1 MIPVVL
7 PVRPDTATI
16 DIFCFVQ
23 FIRTSN
29 ILSLLPTRGDHVKFD
44 LQFVFDL
51 DCASGHADGSDTEIA
66 LVQDVFTAI
75 VSVGTDNVQRN
86 WPLFPMQRQRSSY
99 REAIAGFLLYVVR
112 LKTNLAKLIRIK
124 NLWPEHAFL
133 DLLAFFH
140 GQIGIQDHEFPRIN
154 H

>member
-51 DCASGHADGSDTEIA
+51 YCASGHADGSDTEIA
-66 LVQDVFTAI
+66 LVQDGFTAI
-75 VSVGTDNVQRN
+75 SVRWNG
-86 WPLFPMQRQRSSY
+86 
-99 REAIAGFLLYVVR
+99 
-112 LKTNLAKLIRIK
+112 
-124 NLWPEHAFL
+124 
-133 DLLAFFH
+133 
-140 GQIGIQDHEFPRIN
+140 
-154 H
+154 